1 MGKQNNTP
9 YTEHNVVDRIATMR
23 GQAFSHL
30 KQNPRERR
38 DALLAKHG
46 FTYSYRFIPH
56 SGSSHAQADTLTLN
70 WVVTVTN
77 GKTTYQ
83 TEFHKGIGHLRYP
96 WNSPYA
102 VMNAQQKTATQAALT
117 EAAETGRASDIRL
130 DGRGVVVGGDLPF
143 PDPSLDEVLWCLVQD
158 AGARHFESF
167 DAWAA
172 EHGYDS
178 DSRKAEA
185 VYRACMECAKALLKL
200 FAGETELQRI
210 SALVDEME
218 NDANETAAG
227 NSRGHNLV

>member
-1 MGKQNNTP
+1 MGEQKHIP
-9 YTEHNVVDRIATMR
+9 YKERNVVDRIATMR

-30 KQNPRERR
+30 KQNTRKRR
-38 DALLAKHG
+38 DALLAKHRI
-46 FTYSYRFIPH
+46 TYSYRFVPH
-56 SGSSHAQADTLTLN
+56 SQSSNASGDTLTLN
-70 WVVTVTN
+70 WVVALTN
-77 GKTTYQ
+77 GKTTYE
-83 TEFHKGIGHLRYP
+83 TEFHKGTGHLRYP

-102 VMNAQQKTATQAALT
+102 VMNAQQKTGTQAALKD
-117 EAAETGRASDIRL
+117 AAETGRAPDIRL

-218 NDANETAAG
+218 NDTNETAAG
-227 NSRGHNLV
+227 NSRGLNLV